1 MEVNTGGLWASGI
14 ECILGKEQ
22 FIEQKPDHVQSPRN
36 SSEGVKE
43 TEGIPRAKGGKAF
56 KEKLIVRAWREL
68 VQIS

>member
-1 MEVNTGGLWASGI
+1 
-14 ECILGKEQ
+14 
-22 FIEQKPDHVQSPRN
+22 VQSPRN